1 MKIKSIFIALILV
14 LAFQA
19 NLSYLSSS
27 GSGDSNE
34 NHGLD
39 VGGPIIKDDT
49 LKLHKVVDGLDFPTS
64 MAFLGPDDILVL
76 EKNKG
81 TVQRIVN
88 GKMLEGPLL
97 DANVSNYVERGMLGI
112 AVKNEYTANK
122 DHENNNPRSPTPTYV
137 YLYYTESPADEKRL
151 GNNETKYDCT
161 FCIPIGHRLYKYE
174 LKNNTLIHPKLL
186 LDLPVNP
193 GTSGASHIGGVLV
206 VGPDTNIYL
215 AVGDGESCQNNG
227 CKDGIQNKTTNAQT
241 SNIAQGELPVGR
253 GGILRVIED
262 GEYNNNGILGNKYPL
277 NIYYAYGIRN
287 SFGIDFD
294 PIAGKLWD
302 TENGP
307 GFGDEIN
314 LVEPGFNSGWVQV
327 QGIWPINHYNLLDS
341 TPKEKGYF
349 GNTEIS
355 NEPMNLVTFDGKG
368 KYSSPEF
375 TWNKTVGV
383 SAIKFLNSDKLGAKY
398 ENDLFVGDS
407 GNLYHFDLK
416 SHRTALDL
424 KGKLSDKVANKD
436 RELDDL
442 FVAREFPIIVDIET
456 SPDGYL
462 YILSY
467 DGSIYKI
474 TKKSQ
479 ID

>member
-1 MKIKSIFIALILV
+1 MKNKSIFIASILV
-14 LAFQA
+14 LSLQT

-27 GSGDSNE
+27 GSGDPNE
-34 NHGLD
+34 NQGLG
-39 VGGPIIKDDT
+39 VRIPIIKDDT
-49 LKLHKVVDGLDFPTS
+49 LKLHKVVDGLDLPTN

-88 GKMLEGPLL
+88 GNMLEVPVL

-112 AVKNEYTANK
+112 AVKNEYTDKK
-122 DHENNNPRSPTPTYV
+122 DYEDNNIPLHTYV
-137 YLYYTESPADEKRL
+137 YLYYTESPADEKKS
-151 GNNETKYDCT
+151 GKNDTNQDCT
-161 FCIPIGHRLYKYE
+161 FCIPIGHRLYRYE
-174 LKNNTLIHPKLL
+174 LQNNTLIHPKLL
-186 LDLPVNP
+186 LDLPANT
-193 GTSGASHIGGVLV
+193 GTSGASHIGGVLE

-215 AVGDGESCQNNG
+215 TVGDGNSCQNNG
-227 CKDGIQNKTTNAQT
+227 CKDGIQNKTLNAQT
-241 SNIAQGELPVGR
+241 SNIAEGELPVGR
-253 GGILRVIED
+253 GGILRVSED
-262 GEYNNNGILGNKYPL
+262 GEFENNGILGNKYPL
-277 NIYYAYGIRN
+277 NLYYAYGIRN

-294 PIAGKLWD
+294 PITGKLWD

-314 LVEPGFNSGWVQV
+314 LVEPGFNSGWIQV
-327 QGIWPINHYNLLDS
+327 QGIWPISNYNLLDS

-349 GNTEIS
+349 GDTEIS
-355 NEPMNLVTFDGKG
+355 NKPKNLVTFDGKG

-375 TWNKTVGV
+375 TWDESVGV
-383 SAIKFLNSDKLGAKY
+383 TAIKFLNSDKLGAKY

-416 SHRTALDL
+416 EHRTALDL
-424 KGKLSDKVANKD
+424 KGKLSDKVANND
-436 RELDDL
+436 RELDEL

-479 ID
+479 VD